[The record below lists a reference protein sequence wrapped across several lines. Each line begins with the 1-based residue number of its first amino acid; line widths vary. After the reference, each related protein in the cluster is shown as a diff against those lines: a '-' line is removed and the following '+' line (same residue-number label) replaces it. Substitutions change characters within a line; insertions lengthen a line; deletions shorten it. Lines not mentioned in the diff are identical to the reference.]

1 MLRHYIFGDE
11 GGIIMK
17 KPKYGRFFE
26 PFIPES
32 ESISSYLELAELYL
46 RASGVRKERT
56 VAVFLSAIGLTAY
69 TVLRDLCRPDKIL

>member
-1 MLRHYIFGDE
+1 
-11 GGIIMK
+11 MK

-26 PFIPES
+26 PFTPES
-32 ESISSYLELAELYL
+32 ESISSYLERADLYL
-46 RASGVRKERT
+46 RASGVRE